1 MPVTSCTVVIMPLT
15 MPSFSCITCPILRQ
29 PKPTT
34 HHAPRTTHHHPALRT
49 IYQTPY
55 SSNGA
60 CRVPAHV
67 CLGTCVCARVGLSL
81 NQKPTW
87 LYLNT
92 VRPPLS
98 PRFSFRCGCG
108 VVSGEGFIAVYGYAG
123 FSEGVRLVGVPC
135 GVALIRGKEKGVGCM
150 Q

>member
-34 HHAPRTTHHHPALRT
+34 HHAPRTTILHSGPYIKHHTRAT
-49 IYQTPY
+49 
-55 SSNGA
+55 
-60 CRVPAHV
+60 AHAV
-67 CLGTCVCARVGLSL
+67 CLRTCVCARVGLSL